1 MPGITK
7 KKAAKEV
14 VEEVEVASGWGLFD
28 DADSL
33 KGRNKAFW
41 GARAVAERLRF
52 DRHGNVKYHLAFFG
66 NRICHYGTHTDVVK
80 LSKYVQSSLKSME
93 KFLSETGFSSS
104 RVFEAFKN
112 GMEIKAATR
121 NSDGYLYIQAAMP
134 KEQADAPKLK
144 KYHARRHFDACVGFE
159 VEASSYEEACRK
171 AEKIAE
177 TVSDEE
183 ILASVQPG
191 EIDVEEAT

>member
-14 VEEVEVASGWGLFD
+14 VEEVGVESGWGLFD
-28 DADSL
+28 DAKKL
-33 KGRNKAFW
+33 KERNKAFW
-41 GARAVAERLRF
+41 GGRAVAERLRF

-93 KFLSETGFSSS
+93 KFLSETGFSSDS
-104 RVFEAFKN
+104 VFETSKN

-121 NSDGYLYIQAAMP
+121 NSDGYLYIQAVMP
-134 KEQADAPKLK
+134 KTQ
-144 KYHARRHFDACVGFE
+144 
-159 VEASSYEEACRK
+159 K
-171 AEKIAE
+171 AKAGSI
-177 TVSDEE
+177 
-183 ILASVQPG
+183 G
-191 EIDVEEAT
+191 G

>member
-28 DADSL
+28 AAEKL
-33 KGRNKAFW
+33 KERNKAFW
-41 GARAVAERLRF
+41 GARAVVERLRGGRNG
-52 DRHGNVKYHLAFFG
+52 DVKYHLAFFG
-66 NRICHYGTHTDVVK
+66 NRICHYGTMKSATK
-80 LSKYVQSSLKSME
+80 LANYVQASLKKLE
-93 KFLSETGFSSS
+93 KFLSETGFSSGS
-104 RVFEAFKN
+104 VFKSSKN

-121 NSDGYLYIQAAMP
+121 NSDGYLYIQASMP

-144 KYHARRHFDACVGFE
+144 KYYARRHFDACVGFE
-159 VEASSYEEACRK
+159 VEASSSEEACRK

-177 TVSDEE
+177 TIADEE
-183 ILASVQPG
+183 ILASIQPG